1 MADKAVSLVQKIFDW
16 RSKTFWGTALA
27 ILSIVMDSALDFEGL
42 PAIGLRLVQVVL
54 VLFTIFGITDAA
66 KQEQAA
72 LIEKIQNF
80 VKSSPAWGV
89 LIGMLAHL
97 AETLPETEGIPN
109 GLIAGAKALGVLL
122 ATMGLRQAAAS
133 ARGNYDPRAPEAVE
147 KYRKIAQ

>member
-1 MADKAVSLVQKIFDW
+1 MAEKVVSNLAKIFDW
-16 RSKTFWGTALA
+16 RSKTFWGVALG

-42 PAIGLRLVQVVL
+42 PAIVLRLVQVVL

-97 AETLPETEGIPN
+97 ADTLPETDGMPN
-109 GLIAGAKALGVLL
+109 GLINGAKALGVLL
-122 ATMGLRQAAAS
+122 ATMGLRQVAAS
-133 ARGNYDPRAPEAVE
+133 ARGNYDPRAPESVE
-147 KYRKIAQ
+147 KYRNVVQ